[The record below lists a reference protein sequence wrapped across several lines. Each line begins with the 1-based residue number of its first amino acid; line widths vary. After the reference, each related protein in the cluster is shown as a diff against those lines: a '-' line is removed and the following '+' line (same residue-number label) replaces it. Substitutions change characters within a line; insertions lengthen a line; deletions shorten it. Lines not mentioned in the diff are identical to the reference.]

1 MEQYIRD
8 WLEKKKL
15 KFLEDGQV
23 ILVWHEEYDALLRVA
38 RAAERLLE
46 QGNQWYGFSGM
57 PGIDKEYKAI
67 VEALEA
73 LPKGILDG

>member
-1 MEQYIRD
+1 MIT
-8 WLEKKKL
+8 
-15 KFLEDGQV
+15 
-23 ILVWHEEYDALLRVA
+23 EEYKPYPFTARPSDLKRYKEREALLRVA

-57 PGIDKEYKAI
+57 PGIDKEYKEI

-73 LPKGILDG
+73 LPPHLRENV